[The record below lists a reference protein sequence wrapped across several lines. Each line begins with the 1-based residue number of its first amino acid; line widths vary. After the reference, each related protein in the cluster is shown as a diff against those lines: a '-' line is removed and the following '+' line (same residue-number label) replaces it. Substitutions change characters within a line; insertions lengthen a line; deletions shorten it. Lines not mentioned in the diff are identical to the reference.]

1 LHDIGVEGVRK
12 IELPIGRP
20 QFAFGACERV
30 LVGFRLLAFRSG
42 CMSVTTTTLYESMAN
57 AAIDDNHPPVLCA
70 LECPVNAMQVAS
82 AEMVIWGVSDQ
93 LGLKG

>member
-1 LHDIGVEGVRK
+1 
-12 IELPIGRP
+12 
-20 QFAFGACERV
+20 
-30 LVGFRLLAFRSG
+30 
-42 CMSVTTTTLYESMAN
+42 MAN